1 MRVRRRGGRGARCSC
16 QGVLLAAVMRSKGR
30 PKVKFDQAVHS
41 ACAPLVA
48 SSMAGPSTF
57 VMKRR
62 RSCSCSASAAPVVA
76 LYPASGRPSGTYVGK
91 QGPFGRGHLCSSS
104 RLIGRGGPKPG
115 AAWGLNLPP
124 RVLRELP
131 GGGSGRR
138 ERRPAFQHGRGTVVR
153 SADERT
159 KLRALPKNPAS
170 ALLSCVPAMCLH
182 GRTRQNRCLAAS
194 GWLATASRC
203 DQSRGARPLLTGVE
217 SSLEPS
223 DAGRC
228 GQLRPST
235 TGQFAKMR
243 PV

>member
-1 MRVRRRGGRGARCSC
+1 
-16 QGVLLAAVMRSKGR
+16 
-30 PKVKFDQAVHS
+30 
-41 ACAPLVA
+41 
-48 SSMAGPSTF
+48 MAGPSTF

-235 TGQFAKMR
+235 TTASLPRCGQFDQCGCAAATAGR
-243 PV
+243 PRPRASRALGWQCLPCAETTGRNRWSWSA